1 MLFCWITRP
10 VPKDPN
16 DDNEDF
22 FWCSNKQLIEILIT
36 WGNQNSTGYEVE
48 QVSIEENSGV
58 NSIIEIRNYNYNP
71 ETKLEKK
78 YIQAK
83 LFLKNLTIKWI
94 RRHLKYI
101 LQIKKP
107 KTKKPTIDFMY
118 WLEWYEQIK
127 TKIFNVLWQNHITS
141 LQKAQL
147 DTAFMIALD
156 VHWLT
161 LRNNWEQYIKH
172 ILFIA
177 NALIEQSSSTKI
189 TSDPQQLVDYLTL
202 IFLHDV
208 WEDWINKYFY
218 KLLYSKDTY
227 WNYIISWGKK
237 NKDLKKLLWDNF
249 RLSSISFEDL
259 EKIVEWFWNP
269 TLIKS
274 LSLLTKK
281 ETAELYKESIW
292 WKELYGEYSSRNW
305 DKLSKDRNIKDE
317 KEYKTLSYY
326 WNLVNW
332 WNDLSQ
338 EHIMAIRVKL
348 LDKYHNC
355 ISTRWWWEDP
365 NKWYERTQEARLLLL
380 LIEKTWNKKL
390 FYREYKILEAT
401 VNNLHS
407 YIWKESWS
415 KKHRNH
421 NKKYER
427 FANAI
432 ANWDYIQS

>member
-1 MLFCWITRP
+1 
-10 VPKDPN
+10 
-16 DDNEDF
+16 
-22 FWCSNKQLIEILIT
+22 
-36 WGNQNSTGYEVE
+36 
-48 QVSIEENSGV
+48 
-58 NSIIEIRNYNYNP
+58 
-71 ETKLEKK
+71 
-78 YIQAK
+78 
-83 LFLKNLTIKWI
+83 
-94 RRHLKYI
+94 
-101 LQIKKP
+101 
-107 KTKKPTIDFMY
+107 
-118 WLEWYEQIK
+118 
-127 TKIFNVLWQNHITS
+127 
-141 LQKAQL
+141 
-147 DTAFMIALD
+147 
-156 VHWLT
+156 
-161 LRNNWEQYIKH
+161 
-172 ILFIA
+172 
-177 NALIEQSSSTKI
+177 
-189 TSDPQQLVDYLTL
+189 
-202 IFLHDV
+202 
-208 WEDWINKYFY
+208 
-218 KLLYSKDTY
+218 
-227 WNYIISWGKK
+227 
-237 NKDLKKLLWDNF
+237 
-249 RLSSISFEDL
+249 
-259 EKIVEWFWNP
+259 
-269 TLIKS
+269 
-274 LSLLTKK
+274 
-281 ETAELYKESIW
+281 
-292 WKELYGEYSSRNW
+292 LYGEYSSRNW